1 MSATFAAD
9 CEKYKYKPFQVEGRE
24 EDELLLD
31 GFNPET
37 SQDIWRVRLFKR
49 NTLLM
54 FADLPSE
61 ELCELWIKDLHD
73 QNYDFDDYDI
83 KQGTLMEGG
92 GRWW

>member
-1 MSATFAAD
+1 MSPYEISATFEAD
-9 CEKYKYKPFQVEGRE
+9 CEKYKYKPYP
-24 EDELLLD
+24 DD

-37 SQDIWRVRLFKR
+37 AQDIWRVRLFKG
-49 NTLLM
+49 NILLM

-61 ELCELWIKDLHD
+61 ELCELWIKQRLH

-83 KQGTLMEGG
+83 LQGTLMEGG